1 MKHGIVRVAI
11 LYFYCYIIIMSL
23 FSADSKLYKGISFFA
38 NLLFLNLLWI
48 LFSLPLITVG
58 ASSLAAY
65 SVVFKILD
73 NKEGYVFKDFWKGFK
88 ENWKQGT
95 LLWLVTLLAIYGFYL
110 DVQILKSDP
119 GIPVIVI
126 SIVAFVLVA
135 FSLIYAYPLSARY
148 ENKFFLHIKNSFLL
162 SMTHLGKT
170 FFLILILFTEI
181 GIFIWNA
188 HTLIF
193 LLLIGPAVL
202 IFSVAGTAK
211 KIFSINDEKNA
222 NAAAMKKAQEEG
234 REYMEKL
241 QSKLA
246 ESQQNADPE
255 N

>member
-1 MKHGIVRVAI
+1 
-11 LYFYCYIIIMSL
+11 
-23 FSADSKLYKGISFFA
+23 
-38 NLLFLNLLWI
+38 
-48 LFSLPLITVG
+48 
-58 ASSLAAY
+58 
-65 SVVFKILD
+65 
-73 NKEGYVFKDFWKGFK
+73 
-88 ENWKQGT
+88 
-95 LLWLVTLLAIYGFYL
+95 
-110 DVQILKSDP
+110 
-119 GIPVIVI
+119 
-126 SIVAFVLVA
+126 
-135 FSLIYAYPLSARY
+135 
-148 ENKFFLHIKNSFLL
+148 
-162 SMTHLGKT
+162 MTHLGKT

-246 ESQQNADPE
+246 ESQQDADPE